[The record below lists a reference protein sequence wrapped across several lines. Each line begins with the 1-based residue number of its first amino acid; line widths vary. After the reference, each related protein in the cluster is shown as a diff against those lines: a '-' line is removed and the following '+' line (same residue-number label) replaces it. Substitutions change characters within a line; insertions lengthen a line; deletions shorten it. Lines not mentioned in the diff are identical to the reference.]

1 MKQLPF
7 IVHFISNMV
16 LPLIWQEV
24 PACSLEV
31 EDPCVRE
38 MESIGYV
45 CMYVCV
51 LTSIEW
57 QASFAPASR
66 FFKVIFMYIPLCVCV
81 CSLQMKCISFSNVIL
96 IK

>member
-1 MKQLPF
+1 MKQLAF
-7 IVHFISNMV
+7 IVHFISNIV

-24 PACSLEV
+24 PACSLEA

-38 MESIGYV
+38 MQPIAYV

-57 QASFAPASR
+57 QASFAPASK
-66 FFKVIFMYIPLCVCV
+66 FFKVIYMYIPLCVCV
-81 CSLQMKCISFSNVIL
+81 CSLQMNCISFSNVIL
-96 IK
+96 IN